1 MTKAFFYETEGGNIH
16 RCMFAGLDKKGE
28 AQWIMLDQGERVLM
42 LSECYNQQG
51 NGGVN
56 LLCLEGEEVESTA
69 MAKLLGAVIKSYL
82 YDIPRQLSRCLELLE
97 KREVTWMH
105 DPLKLEVGLEDFSY
119 ATWNEYGFF
128 IRCEGVGLV
137 TEVKDF
143 ATMDELMDY
152 MRMYFDALEI
162 GARIFVESKVLIA
175 KDELLAKVS
184 KRNMEM
190 FDWE

>member
-1 MTKAFFYETEGGNIH
+1 
-16 RCMFAGLDKKGE
+16 MFAGLDKKGE

-119 ATWNEYGFF
+119 ATRNEYGFF

-184 KRNMEM
+184 KRDMEM